1 MANKTEATE
10 IREIFSQN
18 LKYYRVNSNISQEKL
33 GEKAKI
39 SDKYVSDLERNLYD
53 PSLKT
58 IDSLAK
64 ALNIDTYLL
73 LKYDETHKDVQ
84 NKIWKTQD

>member
-33 GEKAKI
+33 GEMTNL
-39 SDKYVSDLERNLYD
+39 SDKYISDLERNLYD
-53 PSLKT
+53 PSLQT
-58 IDSLAK
+58 LDSLAK
-64 ALNIDTYLL
+64 AWNIDTYLL
-73 LKYDETHKDVQ
+73 LKYDETHKDVPTR
-84 NKIWKTQD
+84 I

>member
-18 LKYYRVNSNISQEKL
+18 LKYYRVNSSISQEKL
-33 GEKAKI
+33 GEMTNL
-39 SDKYVSDLERNLYD
+39 SDKYISDLERNLYD
-53 PSLKT
+53 PSLQT

-73 LKYDETHKDVQ
+73 RKYDEAHKDVP
-84 NKIWKTQD
+84 NRI

>member
-18 LKYYRVNSNISQEKL
+18 LKYYRVNSNMSQEKL

-53 PSLKT
+53 PSIQT

-84 NKIWKTQD
+84 NRI

>member
-1 MANKTEATE
+1 MANKTESTE

-33 GEKAKI
+33 GEMTNL
-39 SDKYVSDLERNLYD
+39 SDKYISDLERNLYD
-53 PSLKT
+53 PSLQT

-64 ALNIDTYLL
+64 ALNIENYLL
-73 LKYDETHKDVQ
+73 LKYDGTHKDIP
-84 NKIWKTQD
+84 NRI

>member
-1 MANKTEATE
+1 MIDKKKALD

-18 LKYYRVNSNISQEKL
+18 LKFYRIKANISQEKL
-33 GEKAKI
+33 GEMVEL
-39 SDKYVSDLERNLYD
+39 SDKYISDLERQLYD

-64 ALNIDTYLL
+64 ALNIETYLL
-73 LKYDETHKDVQ
+73 LKYDETHKDVP
-84 NKIWKTQD
+84 NRI

>member
-33 GEKAKI
+33 GEMTNL
-39 SDKYVSDLERNLYD
+39 SDKYISDLERNLYD
-53 PSLKT
+53 PSLQT

-64 ALNIDTYLL
+64 ASNIDTYLL
-73 LKYDETHKDVQ
+73 LKYDETHKDVP
-84 NKIWKTQD
+84 NRI

>member
-18 LKYYRVNSNISQEKL
+18 LKYYRVNSSISQEKL
-33 GEKAKI
+33 GEMTNL
-39 SDKYVSDLERNLYD
+39 SDKYISDLERNLYD
-53 PSLKT
+53 PSLQT

-64 ALNIDTYLL
+64 TLKIETYLL
-73 LKYDETHKDVQ
+73 LKYDETHKDIP
-84 NKIWKTQD
+84 NRI

>member
-1 MANKTEATE
+1 MANKTDSTE

-18 LKYYRVNSNISQEKL
+18 LRYYRIKANLSQEKL
-33 GEKAKI
+33 GEEAKI

-53 PSLKT
+53 PSLQT

-64 ALNIDTYLL
+64 ALNIETYLL
-73 LKYDETHKDVQ
+73 LKYDESHKDVP
-84 NKIWKTQD
+84 NRI

>member
-1 MANKTEATE
+1 MANKTDSTE

-18 LKYYRVNSNISQEKL
+18 LRYYRIKANLSQEKL
-33 GEKAKI
+33 SEGAKI
-39 SDKYVSDLERNLYD
+39 SDKYISDLERNLYD
-53 PSLKT
+53 PSLQT

-73 LKYDETHKDVQ
+73 LKYDDTHKDVP
-84 NKIWKTQD
+84 NRI

>member
-33 GEKAKI
+33 GEMTNL
-39 SDKYVSDLERNLYD
+39 SDKYISDLERNLYD
-53 PSLKT
+53 PSLQT

-64 ALNIDTYLL
+64 ALNIETYLL
-73 LKYDETHKDVQ
+73 LKSDGTHKDIP
-84 NKIWKTQD
+84 NRI

>member
-1 MANKTEATE
+1 MANKTESTE

-33 GEKAKI
+33 GEMTDL
-39 SDKYVSDLERNLYD
+39 SDKYISDLERNLYD
-53 PSLKT
+53 PSLQT

-64 ALNIDTYLL
+64 ALNIETYLL
-73 LKYDETHKDVQ
+73 LKLL
-84 NKIWKTQD
+84 NIS